1 MQQID
6 VRNKD
11 NGGKSFVFG
20 KVNKIETLNI
30 LLAKTSQEKT
40 SLIKKLY
47 VISEQLAKCKVP
59 EEKSELEKEEKSFE
73 SRITALEGAE
83 FRIAKSIQD
92 INNELIESENNFVQ
106 ENFLLSDTIHIPE
119 NIEELQKNIEEEESF
134 RDELRDVIN
143 AELRNNPTVETIQ
156 LQPTIKQEKVL
167 TEAEKKAK
175 ELMEEWGIDAR
186 TSFRDEYQK
195 RLLATDYFS
204 AFKLLT
210 VRINAIPDEED
221 KQELEDFFY
230 NYKEVLR
237 KAAEKDLINKYAI
250 YMADFVSDVSLSKE
264 NKEFLTYL
272 FPIGAMSLC
281 FSVLVS
287 GGALGKATVLKP
299 YINNNL
305 NAYPNVLRDLI
316 AQNKIESLEYLL
328 DNTTN
333 LHFNNNEIM
342 NLLMGLSSYEK
353 IYDLFEKYGFN
364 INAKLSVS
372 GDNIVPEWNT
382 LFAKIISSLD
392 YPLFEKILDNTK
404 QDLQFSVLFKR
415 EDKIKNYSVFYLIRN
430 ESEFS
435 RFVSKA
441 LDYPK
446 INNTEINCILSLLMQ
461 NPQILM
467 NNISNGIIDKIF
479 NHPNLTNVSFIEGT
493 VHLFGFLSCADYW
506 CQSNLSVTFYDSL
519 KYLLEKFLIRF
530 PDVQD
535 MPTGVSFNIYGSTV
549 YLLSQNTDNKLFTL
563 LQPILYHY
571 RAWINVENP
580 CGKTAIELV
589 PNNNERLRNLLLSLG
604 AVERKVSLLSKLA
617 FWKKNSNP
625 NDVVIQKPQLA
636 TTQYEYNQQQPNLK
650 NSTSNEDVEAEM
662 RESFNR
668 IRPTLKK
675 VPLDIRLACEDLF
688 LNAESLLV
696 LTEQAEKGKFN
707 EDVFMLIQTFN
718 DYLPSILDT
727 YVGSLDL
734 DFIQNPVTQSSN
746 NQDKEEVLK
755 QIGMLN
761 KHINKLRE
769 NIELKMKKTLN
780 MDIKRN
786 TEFLKERLGIKDD
799 EASEKVL
806 EIENI
811 LKKDNSE

>member
-1 MQQID
+1 MQKID

-11 NGGKSFVFG
+11 NSGDKTFVFG

-30 LLAKTSQEKT
+30 LLAKTSQEKL
-40 SLIKKLY
+40 SLVKKLNAS
-47 VISEQLAKCKVP
+47 SEQLSKCKIP
-59 EEKSELEKEEKSFE
+59 EEKVVLEKEEKSFE
-73 SRITALEGAE
+73 SRIASLEDAE
-83 FRIAKSIQD
+83 QRIAKSIQD
-92 INNELIESENNFVQ
+92 VNSQGDESVPEETYFVT
-106 ENFLLSDTIHIPE
+106 DTIHIPE
-119 NIEELQKNIEEEESF
+119 NIEGIQKFIEDESPLRKELKGVIDAEIKNNFIVEATQEEKVSQE
-134 RDELRDVIN
+134 
-143 AELRNNPTVETIQ
+143 
-156 LQPTIKQEKVL
+156 KEKVL
-167 TEAEKKAK
+167 TEAEKKAQ
-175 ELMEEWGIDAR
+175 ELLEEWGIDAR
-186 TSFRDEYQK
+186 TSFREEYQK
-195 RLLATDYFS
+195 RLLNTDYFS

-250 YMADFVSDVSLSKE
+250 YMADFVSDVTLSKE

-281 FSVLVS
+281 FSALVS
-287 GGALGKATVLKP
+287 GGVLSKATVLKP

-353 IYDLFEKYGFN
+353 IYELFEKYGLN

-382 LFAKIISSLD
+382 LFAKVISSLN

-415 EDKIKNYSVFYLIRN
+415 EQKIKNYSVFYLIRN
-430 ESEFS
+430 ENEFS
-435 RFVSKA
+435 RFVNKA
-441 LDYPK
+441 LDYK
-446 INNTEINCILSLLMQ
+446 DINNTEINCILSLLMQ

-467 NNISNGIIDKIF
+467 NSIHNGLVDKIF
-479 NHPNLTNVSFIEGT
+479 NHPNLNNVSFIEGT
-493 VHLFGFLSCADYW
+493 VHLFGFLSCVDYW
-506 CQSNLSVTFYDSL
+506 CQSKLSTSLYDSL
-519 KYLLEKFLIRF
+519 RYLLESFLNRF

-535 MPTGVSFNIYGSTV
+535 MPTGLSFNVYGSTV
-549 YLLSQNTDNKLFTL
+549 YLLAQNTDAKLFTL

-571 RAWINVENP
+571 RAWINLENP
-580 CGKTAIELV
+580 CGKTPIELV
-589 PNNNERLRNLLLSLG
+589 PNNNEKLRNLLLNLG
-604 AVERKVSLLSKLA
+604 AVERKFPLLTKFA
-617 FWKKNSNP
+617 FWKKNNKP
-625 NDVVIQKPQLA
+625 QIDFTQKPQFNNNE
-636 TTQYEYNQQQPNLK
+636 YEYNQQQPNLK

-688 LNAESLLV
+688 LNAEALLV
-696 LTEQAEKGKFN
+696 LTAQAEKGKFN

-734 DFIQNPVTQSSN
+734 NFIQNPVIQPVN
-746 NQDKEEVLK
+746 NQDKDEVLK

-761 KHINKLRE
+761 THINKLRE

-786 TEFLKERLGIKDD
+786 TEFLKERLGMKDD
-799 EASEKVL
+799 EASQQVL
-806 EIENI
+806 EIDSLI
-811 LKKDNSE
+811 KKDKG

>member
-11 NGGKSFVFG
+11 NSGGKNFVFG

-30 LLAKTSQEKT
+30 LLAKTSQEKL
-40 SLIKKLY
+40 SLVKKLNAS
-47 VISEQLAKCKVP
+47 IEQLSKCKIP
-59 EEKSELEKEEKSFE
+59 EEKLVLEKEEKSFE
-73 SRITALEGAE
+73 SRIASLEDAE
-83 FRIAKSIQD
+83 QRIAKSIQD
-92 INNELIESENNFVQ
+92 VNSQVNESVPEETYFVT
-106 ENFLLSDTIHIPE
+106 DTIHIPE
-119 NIEELQKNIEEEESF
+119 NIEGIQKFIEDESPLKKELQG
-134 RDELRDVIN
+134 VID
-143 AELRNNPTVETIQ
+143 AELKNNFIVAATQAEKVSQE
-156 LQPTIKQEKVL
+156 KEKVL
-167 TEAEKKAK
+167 TEAEKKAQ
-175 ELMEEWGIDAR
+175 ELLEEWGIDAR
-186 TSFRDEYQK
+186 TSFREEYQK
-195 RLLATDYFS
+195 RLLNTDYFS

-250 YMADFVSDVSLSKE
+250 YMADFVSDVTLSKE

-281 FSVLVS
+281 FSALVS
-287 GGALGKATVLKP
+287 GGALSKATVLKP

-353 IYDLFEKYGFN
+353 IYELFEKYDFN

-382 LFAKIISSLD
+382 LFAKVISSLN

-415 EDKIKNYSVFYLIRN
+415 EQKIKNYSVFYLIHN
-430 ESEFS
+430 ENEFS
-435 RFVSKA
+435 RFVNKA
-441 LDYPK
+441 LDYK
-446 INNTEINCILSLLMQ
+446 DINNTEINCILSLLMQ

-467 NNISNGIIDKIF
+467 NSINNGLVDKIF
-479 NHPNLTNVSFIEGT
+479 NHPNLNNVSFIEGT

-506 CQSNLSVTFYDSL
+506 CQSNLRTSFYDSL
-519 KYLLEKFLIRF
+519 RYLLERFLNRF

-535 MPTGVSFNIYGSTV
+535 MPTGLSFNVYGSTV
-549 YLLSQNTDNKLFTL
+549 YLLAQNTDAKFFTL

-571 RAWINVENP
+571 RAWINIENP
-580 CGKTAIELV
+580 CGKTPIELV
-589 PNNNERLRNLLLSLG
+589 PKNNEKLRNLLLNLG
-604 AVERKVSLLSKLA
+604 AVERKVPLLTKFA
-617 FWKKNSNP
+617 FWKKNNKP
-625 NDVVIQKPQLA
+625 QIDFTQKPQFNNN
-636 TTQYEYNQQQPNLK
+636 QYEYNQQQPNLK

-688 LNAESLLV
+688 LNAEALLV
-696 LTEQAEKGKFN
+696 LTAQAEKGKFN

-734 DFIQNPVTQSSN
+734 NFIQNPVIQPVN
-746 NQDKEEVLK
+746 NQDKDEVLK

-761 KHINKLRE
+761 THINKLRE
-769 NIELKMKKTLN
+769 NIELKMKKNLN

-786 TEFLKERLGIKDD
+786 TEFLKERLGMKDD
-799 EASEKVL
+799 ETSQQVL
-806 EIENI
+806 EIDSLI
-811 LKKDNSE
+811 KKDKGE

>member
-11 NGGKSFVFG
+11 NSGGKNFVFG
-20 KVNKIETLNI
+20 KVKKIETLNI
-30 LLAKTSQEKT
+30 LLAKTSQEKL
-40 SLIKKLY
+40 SLVKKLNAS
-47 VISEQLAKCKVP
+47 IEQLSKCKIP
-59 EEKSELEKEEKSFE
+59 EEKLVLEKEEKSFE
-73 SRITALEGAE
+73 SRIASLEDAE
-83 FRIAKSIQD
+83 QRIAKSIQD
-92 INNELIESENNFVQ
+92 VNSQVNESVPEETYFVT
-106 ENFLLSDTIHIPE
+106 DTIHIPE
-119 NIEELQKNIEEEESF
+119 NIEGIQKFIEDESPLKKELQG
-134 RDELRDVIN
+134 VID
-143 AELRNNPTVETIQ
+143 AELKNNFIVAATQAEKVSQE
-156 LQPTIKQEKVL
+156 KEKVL
-167 TEAEKKAK
+167 TEAEKKAQ
-175 ELMEEWGIDAR
+175 ELLEEWGIDAR
-186 TSFRDEYQK
+186 TSFREEYQK
-195 RLLATDYFS
+195 RLLNTDYFS

-250 YMADFVSDVSLSKE
+250 YMADFVSDVTLSKE

-281 FSVLVS
+281 FSALVS
-287 GGALGKATVLKP
+287 GGALSKATVLKP

-353 IYDLFEKYGFN
+353 IYELFEKYDFN

-382 LFAKIISSLD
+382 LFAKVISSLN

-415 EDKIKNYSVFYLIRN
+415 EQKIKNYSVFYLIHN
-430 ESEFS
+430 ENEFS
-435 RFVSKA
+435 RFVNKA
-441 LDYPK
+441 LDYK
-446 INNTEINCILSLLMQ
+446 DINNTEINCILSLLMQ

-467 NNISNGIIDKIF
+467 NSINNGLVDKIF
-479 NHPNLTNVSFIEGT
+479 NHPNLNNVSFIEGT

-506 CQSNLSVTFYDSL
+506 CQSNLRTSFYDSL
-519 KYLLEKFLIRF
+519 RYLLERFLNRF

-535 MPTGVSFNIYGSTV
+535 MPTGLSFNVYGSTV
-549 YLLSQNTDNKLFTL
+549 YLLAQNTDAKFFTL

-571 RAWINVENP
+571 RAWINIENP
-580 CGKTAIELV
+580 CGKTPIELV
-589 PNNNERLRNLLLSLG
+589 PKNNEKLRNLLLNLG
-604 AVERKVSLLSKLA
+604 AVERKVPLLTKFA
-617 FWKKNSNP
+617 FWKKNNKP
-625 NDVVIQKPQLA
+625 QIDFTQKPQFNNN
-636 TTQYEYNQQQPNLK
+636 QYEYNQQQPNLK

-688 LNAESLLV
+688 LNAEALLV
-696 LTEQAEKGKFN
+696 LTAQAEKGKFN

-734 DFIQNPVTQSSN
+734 NFIQNPVIQPVN
-746 NQDKEEVLK
+746 NQDKDEVLK

-761 KHINKLRE
+761 THINKLRE
-769 NIELKMKKTLN
+769 NIELKMKKNLN

-786 TEFLKERLGIKDD
+786 TEFLKERLGMKDD
-799 EASEKVL
+799 ETSQQVL
-806 EIENI
+806 EIDSLI
-811 LKKDNSE
+811 KKDKGE